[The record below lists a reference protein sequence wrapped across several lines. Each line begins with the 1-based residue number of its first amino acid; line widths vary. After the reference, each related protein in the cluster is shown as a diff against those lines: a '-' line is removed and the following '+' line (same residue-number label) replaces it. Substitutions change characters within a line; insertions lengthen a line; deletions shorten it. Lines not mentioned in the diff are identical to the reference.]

1 MPYFSE
7 SSEQEMGEDSSRCS
21 DLTNPLVYFCRFRMG
36 TVFSRGCASDGCII
50 RCPNDTLRSS
60 TISDGITFPSTMANV
75 TDLQT
80 KYSKLAQEYSKLRAQ
95 NQVLKKAVVDEQ
107 ANSLSLKEQ
116 LKQRDQSL
124 RKQEQE
130 MDSLSFRNQQLAKRV
145 ELLQEELAVSEA
157 KGKKGKSKGDSPP
170 QHGLETQNVFDEDL
184 QKKIEENERLHIQFY
199 EADEKHRRQ
208 EAELKTRL
216 QELEKDSEQHQAVVD
231 GLTTKYMESI
241 ERLQGDKARLEVKAQ
256 TLEREAKECR
266 MRTEE
271 CQQQLRRCQTE
282 LNRQV
287 KQSSSVI
294 QEKVPFNDTKFSD
307 YNSLNVPPH
316 NRRHQLKARDVA
328 GQALGFI
335 QDLVAALL
343 NFHSYTEQRVHIYPL
358 DSSIET
364 ISPLNQKF
372 SQYLHENAAYVRPLE
387 DSFLQLHQS
396 ITEDTV
402 TVLET
407 VVKLKTFAD
416 HFSSYTHFLQ
426 KILPYQL
433 KSLEEECEAPLCTA
447 ALTAK
452 NQELQ
457 SDMKRVTS
465 VFEKLQNY
473 INILALPSVRQDA
486 VPQSSTSAVFTQLAA
501 CLHSLNDAIKG
512 ESTIATFFSNNLDF
526 FTSPGYSPRG
536 STVALNPLQAES
548 MLANKKKAAAYI
560 HAIKKPRPQSV
571 PYREALS
578 NRRILNSSTESR
590 EGLTQQRSHLAKI
603 YNQALW
609 TVQPRMS
616 QCVSR
621 VYNNRDKPS
630 FHKLTVRSSP
640 LPVGLLQVQQS
651 QEKIARLEQEKEH
664 WLLEAQLGKVRLEK
678 ENQRIADLEAQL
690 AAALGGSPNL
700 QASAAS
706 TLAQSHEE
714 ADREQKAAG
723 KETTLCTSLVGD
735 EESREQ
741 LIKTHYMARVGELTT
756 QLQISD
762 SKAVHFHSECRA
774 LAKRLAIAE
783 KSREAL
789 SEEVKV
795 ANQNITRLQDE
806 LTTTKRSYEDQLS
819 MMSDH
824 LCSMNET
831 LSKQKEEIDTLK
843 LGSKSAAAVV
853 VSKELVLSETCA
865 KYDKSSDNLTQDYQ
879 NKGAEPD
886 PEAGLRVR
894 DVGLDFYGQMRLQHI
909 ESGFSVASVDVP
921 QSRAA
926 STSKDRLID

>member
-1 MPYFSE
+1 
-7 SSEQEMGEDSSRCS
+7 
-21 DLTNPLVYFCRFRMG
+21 
-36 TVFSRGCASDGCII
+36 
-50 RCPNDTLRSS
+50 
-60 TISDGITFPSTMANV
+60 MANV

-107 ANSLSLKEQ
+107 ASSVSLKEQ

-145 ELLQEELAVSEA
+145 ELLQEELANR
-157 KGKKGKSKGDSPP
+157 GDSPS
-170 QHGLETQNVFDEDL
+170 QHGLETQSVFDEDL

-199 EADEKHRRQ
+199 EADEQHRRQ
-208 EAELKTRL
+208 EAELKARL

-231 GLTTKYMESI
+231 GLTAKYMDTI
-241 ERLQGDKARLEVKAQ
+241 ERLQSDKARLEVKAQ

-271 CQQQLRRCQTE
+271 CQQQLRRCQSE

-316 NRRHQLKARDVA
+316 NRRHQLKARDLA
-328 GQALGFI
+328 GQALSFI

-343 NFHSYTEQRVHIYPL
+343 NFHSYTEQRVHIYPR
-358 DSSIET
+358 DSSIEP

-387 DSFLQLHQS
+387 DSFLHLHQS

-407 VVKLKTFAD
+407 VVKLKSFAD
-416 HFSSYTHFLQ
+416 NFSSYTHFLQ

-433 KSLEEECEAPLCTA
+433 KSLEEECEAPLCTT
-447 ALTAK
+447 ALTVK

-465 VFEKLQNY
+465 VFEKLQSY

-501 CLHSLNDAIKG
+501 CLHSLHDAIKEMSKHYNQKASLEQELPTVTQKLCTTTECLLG
-512 ESTIATFFSNNLDF
+512 SLGSLTSSTGKIATFFSNNLDF
-526 FTSPGYSPRG
+526 FASSGYSPRG
-536 STVALNPLQAES
+536 STATLNPLQAES
-548 MLANKKKAAAYI
+548 MLANKKKAAAYM
-560 HAIKKPRPQSV
+560 HAVKKPRPQSV

-578 NRRILNSSTESR
+578 NRRILTSSTESR
-590 EGLTQQRSHLAKI
+590 EGLTQ
-603 YNQALW
+603 
-609 TVQPRMS
+609 
-616 QCVSR
+616 
-621 VYNNRDKPS
+621 
-630 FHKLTVRSSP
+630 
-640 LPVGLLQVQQS
+640 QVQQS

-690 AAALGGSPNL
+690 AAALGGSPNS
-700 QASAAS
+700 QAAAAS

-714 ADREQKAAG
+714 AEKEQKAAG
-723 KETTLCTSLVGD
+723 KETTLCTSLVGMLCTTPTVEHVGD

-783 KSREAL
+783 KSRESL
-789 SEEVKV
+789 SEEVKL

-806 LTTTKRSYEDQLS
+806 LATTKRSYEDQLS

-831 LSKQKEEIDTLK
+831 LSKQREEIDTLK
-843 LGSKSAAAVV
+843 LGSKGN
-853 VSKELVLSETCA
+853 A
-865 KYDKSSDNLTQDYQ
+865 KK
-879 NKGAEPD
+879 NKG
-886 PEAGLRVR
+886 R
-894 DVGLDFYGQMRLQHI
+894 
-909 ESGFSVASVDVP
+909 
-921 QSRAA
+921 
-926 STSKDRLID
+926 

>member
-1 MPYFSE
+1 
-7 SSEQEMGEDSSRCS
+7 
-21 DLTNPLVYFCRFRMG
+21 
-36 TVFSRGCASDGCII
+36 
-50 RCPNDTLRSS
+50 
-60 TISDGITFPSTMANV
+60 MANV

-107 ANSLSLKEQ
+107 ANSASLKDQ

-145 ELLQEELAVSEA
+145 ELLQEELAASE
-157 KGKKGKSKGDSPP
+157 GRSKKGKGKGDSPLQP
-170 QHGLETQNVFDEDL
+170 GLQTQSVFNEDL

-199 EADEKHRRQ
+199 EADEQHRKK
-208 EAELKTRL
+208 EAELRAQL
-216 QELEKDSEQHQAVVD
+216 QKLEGEAEEHQAVVD
-231 GLTTKYMESI
+231 GLTTKYVETI
-241 ERLQGDKARLEVKAQ
+241 ERLQGDKARLELKTQ
-256 TLEREAKECR
+256 TLEREAKDCR

-271 CQQQLRRCQTE
+271 CQQQLRRCQSE
-282 LNRQV
+282 LSRQV

-307 YNSLNVPPH
+307 YNSLNVPSH
-316 NRRHQLKARDVA
+316 NRRHQLKARDVTS
-328 GQALGFI
+328 QALSFI

-343 NFHSYTEQRVHIYPL
+343 NFHTYTEQRVHIYPL
-358 DSSIET
+358 DSSIEP

-387 DSFLQLHQS
+387 DSFLQLYQS

-407 VVKLKTFAD
+407 VVMLRNFAEN
-416 HFSSYTHFLQ
+416 FSSYTHFLL

-447 ALTAK
+447 ALMAK
-452 NQELQ
+452 NRELQ
-457 SDMKRVTS
+457 SDMKKVTT
-465 VFEKLQNY
+465 VFEKMQNY
-473 INILALPSVRQDA
+473 INLLALPSKLTCN
-486 VPQSSTSAVFTQLAA
+486 SSLAA
-501 CLHSLNDAIKG
+501 SLHSLHDAIKEMSKHYNQKASIEQELPTVTQKLCTTTECLLG
-512 ESTIATFFSNNLDF
+512 SLGSLTSVTGKIATFFSNNLDF

-536 STVALNPLQAES
+536 CAVSLNPLQAES

-560 HAIKKPRPQSV
+560 DARPQSV

-578 NRRILNSSTESR
+578 NRRILTSSTESR
-590 EGLTQQRSHLAKI
+590 EGLTQ
-603 YNQALW
+603 
-609 TVQPRMS
+609 
-616 QCVSR
+616 
-621 VYNNRDKPS
+621 
-630 FHKLTVRSSP
+630 
-640 LPVGLLQVQQS
+640 QVQQS

-690 AAALGGSPNL
+690 AAALGGS
-700 QASAAS
+700 
-706 TLAQSHEE
+706 QSSQTATDGRLTQSNEE
-714 ADREQKAAG
+714 
-723 KETTLCTSLVGD
+723 VGD

-741 LIKTHYMARVGELTT
+741 LIKTHYMTRVGELTT
-756 QLQISD
+756 QLQVSD

-774 LAKRLAIAE
+774 LAKRLTIAE
-783 KSREAL
+783 KARETL
-789 SEEVKV
+789 SEEVKL
-795 ANQNITRLQDE
+795 ANENITRLQDE

-831 LSKQKEEIDTLK
+831 LSKQREEIDMLK
-843 LGSKSAAAVV
+843 LGGKANAKKNKS
-853 VSKELVLSETCA
+853 
-865 KYDKSSDNLTQDYQ
+865 
-879 NKGAEPD
+879 
-886 PEAGLRVR
+886 R
-894 DVGLDFYGQMRLQHI
+894 
-909 ESGFSVASVDVP
+909 
-921 QSRAA
+921 
-926 STSKDRLID
+926 

>member
-1 MPYFSE
+1 
-7 SSEQEMGEDSSRCS
+7 
-21 DLTNPLVYFCRFRMG
+21 
-36 TVFSRGCASDGCII
+36 
-50 RCPNDTLRSS
+50 
-60 TISDGITFPSTMANV
+60 MANV

-107 ANSLSLKEQ
+107 ANSTSLKEQ

-157 KGKKGKSKGDSPP
+157 KGKKGKSKGDSPS
-170 QHGLETQNVFDEDL
+170 QHGMQTQNVFDEDL

-199 EADEKHRRQ
+199 EADEQHRRQ
-208 EAELKTRL
+208 EAELKARL
-216 QELEKDSEQHQAVVD
+216 EELEKDSEQHQAVVD
-231 GLTTKYMESI
+231 GLTTKYMETI
-241 ERLQGDKARLEVKAQ
+241 ERLQSDKARLEVKAQ

-266 MRTEE
+266 LRTEE

-294 QEKVPFNDTKFSD
+294 QEKVPFNDTSEYLALSHSDKKTKEFSD
-307 YNSLNVPPH
+307 FNSLNVPPH

-328 GQALGFI
+328 GQALSFI

-358 DSSIET
+358 DSSIEQ

-402 TVLET
+402 TVL
-407 VVKLKTFAD
+407 
-416 HFSSYTHFLQ
+416 HYNQ
-426 KILPYQL
+426 KA
-433 KSLEEECEAPLCTA
+433 SLEQELPTVTQKLCTTTEC
-447 ALTAK
+447 LLGSLGSL
-452 NQELQ
+452 N
-457 SDMKRVTS
+457 
-465 VFEKLQNY
+465 
-473 INILALPSVRQDA
+473 
-486 VPQSSTSAVFTQLAA
+486 SSTG
-501 CLHSLNDAIKG
+501 K
-512 ESTIATFFSNNLDF
+512 IATFFSNNLDF

-536 STVALNPLQAES
+536 STAALNPLQAES

-560 HAIKKPRPQSV
+560 HAIRKPRPQSV

-578 NRRILNSSTESR
+578 NRRILTSSTESR
-590 EGLTQQRSHLAKI
+590 EGLTQQ
-603 YNQALW
+603 
-609 TVQPRMS
+609 
-616 QCVSR
+616 
-621 VYNNRDKPS
+621 PS
-630 FHKLTVRSSP
+630 SHKLTVRSSP
-640 LPVGLLQVQQS
+640 LPGGLPQVQQS

-678 ENQRIADLEAQL
+678 ENQRIADLETQL

-700 QASAAS
+700 QTAAAS
-706 TLAQSHEE
+706 TLEQSHEE
-714 ADREQKAAG
+714 AETELKAAG
-723 KETTLCTSLVGD
+723 KETTLCTSLVGMLCTTPTVEHVGD
-735 EESREQ
+735 EESREH
-741 LIKTHYMARVGELTT
+741 LIKTHYMTRVGELTT

-783 KSREAL
+783 KSRETL

-806 LTTTKRSYEDQLS
+806 LATTKRSYEDQLS

-831 LSKQKEEIDTLK
+831 LSKQREEIDTLK
-843 LGSKSAAAVV
+843 LGSKLRGELGRSLVAVWLPPGLMG
-853 VSKELVLSETCA
+853 KA
-865 KYDKSSDNLTQDYQ
+865 
-879 NKGAEPD
+879 P
-886 PEAGLRVR
+886 AGT
-894 DVGLDFYGQMRLQHI
+894 I
-909 ESGFSVASVDVP
+909 
-921 QSRAA
+921 
-926 STSKDRLID
+926 

>member
-1 MPYFSE
+1 
-7 SSEQEMGEDSSRCS
+7 
-21 DLTNPLVYFCRFRMG
+21 
-36 TVFSRGCASDGCII
+36 
-50 RCPNDTLRSS
+50 
-60 TISDGITFPSTMANV
+60 MANV

-107 ANSLSLKEQ
+107 ANSASLKEQ

-145 ELLQEELAVSEA
+145 ELLQEELAASEA
-157 KGKKGKSKGDSPP
+157 KGKKGKSKGDSPS
-170 QHGLETQNVFDEDL
+170 QHGLQTQSVFDEDL

-199 EADEKHRRQ
+199 EADEQHRRQ
-208 EAELKTRL
+208 EAALKARL
-216 QELEKDSEQHQAVVD
+216 EELEKDAEQHQTAVD
-231 GLTTKYMESI
+231 GLTTKYVETI
-241 ERLQGDKARLEVKAQ
+241 ERLQSDKARLEVKSQ

-271 CQQQLRRCQTE
+271 CQQQLRRCQSE

-294 QEKVPFNDTKFSD
+294 QEKVPFNDTKL
-307 YNSLNVPPH
+307 YCNSCLVDCGVFLWI
-316 NRRHQLKARDVA
+316 QLKARDVS
-328 GQALGFI
+328 GQALSFI

-358 DSSIET
+358 DSSIEP

-407 VVKLKTFAD
+407 VVKLKSFAD
-416 HFSSYTHFLQ
+416 NFSTYTHFLQ

-433 KSLEEECEAPLCTA
+433 KSLEEECEAPLCTT

-452 NQELQ
+452 NKELQ
-457 SDMKRVTS
+457 SDMKKVTS

-473 INILALPSVRQDA
+473 INLLALPSRLMH
-486 VPQSSTSAVFTQLAA
+486 TSAVFTQLAA
-501 CLHSLNDAIKG
+501 CLHCLHDAVKEMSKHYNQKAGIEQELPTVTQKLCTTTECLLGSLG
-512 ESTIATFFSNNLDF
+512 SLTSSTGKIATFFSNNLDF
-526 FTSPGYSPRG
+526 FTSSGYNPRG
-536 STVALNPLQAES
+536 CTVALNPLQAES
-548 MLANKKKAAAYI
+548 MLANKKKAAIYI
-560 HAIKKPRPQSV
+560 SIVGKPLPQSV

-578 NRRILNSSTESR
+578 NRRILTSSTESR
-590 EGLTQQRSHLAKI
+590 EGLTQ
-603 YNQALW
+603 
-609 TVQPRMS
+609 
-616 QCVSR
+616 
-621 VYNNRDKPS
+621 
-630 FHKLTVRSSP
+630 
-640 LPVGLLQVQQS
+640 QVQQS

-690 AAALGGSPNL
+690 AAALGGSPNS
-700 QASAAS
+700 QTAAAS
-706 TLAQSHEE
+706 TLAQSQEE
-714 ADREQKAAG
+714 T
-723 KETTLCTSLVGD
+723 ETELRVGD

-774 LAKRLAIAE
+774 LAKRLTIAE
-783 KSREAL
+783 KSRETL
-789 SEEVKV
+789 SDDVKL

-806 LTTTKRSYEDQLS
+806 LATTKRSYEDQLS

-831 LSKQKEEIDTLK
+831 LSKQREEIDTLK
-843 LGSKSAAAVV
+843 LGSKGN
-853 VSKELVLSETCA
+853 A
-865 KYDKSSDNLTQDYQ
+865 KK
-879 NKGAEPD
+879 NKG
-886 PEAGLRVR
+886 R
-894 DVGLDFYGQMRLQHI
+894 
-909 ESGFSVASVDVP
+909 
-921 QSRAA
+921 
-926 STSKDRLID
+926 

>member
-1 MPYFSE
+1 
-7 SSEQEMGEDSSRCS
+7 
-21 DLTNPLVYFCRFRMG
+21 
-36 TVFSRGCASDGCII
+36 
-50 RCPNDTLRSS
+50 
-60 TISDGITFPSTMANV
+60 MANV

-107 ANSLSLKEQ
+107 ANSASLKEQ

-145 ELLQEELAVSEA
+145 ELLQEELAASE
-157 KGKKGKSKGDSPP
+157 SKGDSPS
-170 QHGLETQNVFDEDL
+170 QHGLQTQSVFDEDL

-199 EADEKHRRQ
+199 EADEQHKKT
-208 EAELKTRL
+208 EAELRERL
-216 QELEKDSEQHQAVVD
+216 EKLEKDAEQHQAVVD
-231 GLTTKYMESI
+231 GLTTKYAETI
-241 ERLQGDKARLEVKAQ
+241 ERLQSDKARLEVRLN
-256 TLEREAKECR
+256 TSSISLCS
-266 MRTEE
+266 
-271 CQQQLRRCQTE
+271 QQQLRRCQSE

-294 QEKVPFNDTKFSD
+294 QEKVPFNDTSEYLRSVNCAAF
-307 YNSLNVPPH
+307 
-316 NRRHQLKARDVA
+316 QLKARDVA
-328 GQALGFI
+328 GQAMSFI

-387 DSFLQLHQS
+387 DSFLQLYQS

-407 VVKLKTFAD
+407 VIKLKNFAVN
-416 HFSSYTHFLQ
+416 FSSYTHFLQ

-447 ALTAK
+447 ALNAK

-457 SDMKRVTS
+457 SDIKRVTS

-473 INILALPSVRQDA
+473 INLLALPSVRQDA
-486 VPQSSTSAVFTQLAA
+486 MPQSNTSAVFTQLAA
-501 CLHSLNDAIKG
+501 CLHSLHDAIKEMSKHYNQKAVIERELPTVTQKLCTTTECLLG
-512 ESTIATFFSNNLDF
+512 SLGSLTSCTGKIATFFSNNLDF
-526 FTSPGYSPRG
+526 FTSSGYSPRG
-536 STVALNPLQAES
+536 STAALNPVQAES
-548 MLANKKKAAAYI
+548 MLANKKKATAYI
-560 HAIKKPRPQSV
+560 QAVKKPQSV

-578 NRRILNSSTESR
+578 NRRILTSSTESR
-590 EGLTQQRSHLAKI
+590 EGLTQ
-603 YNQALW
+603 
-609 TVQPRMS
+609 
-616 QCVSR
+616 
-621 VYNNRDKPS
+621 
-630 FHKLTVRSSP
+630 
-640 LPVGLLQVQQS
+640 QVQQS

-678 ENQRIADLEAQL
+678 ENQRIAELEAQL
-690 AAALGGSPNL
+690 AAALGGSLNS
-700 QASAAS
+700 QTAAAGAL
-706 TLAQSHEE
+706 TRGHEE
-714 ADREQKAAG
+714 AAAELKAAG
-723 KETTLCTSLVGD
+723 KEPTLCTSLVGD

-741 LIKTHYMARVGELTT
+741 LIKSHYMARVGELTT

-783 KSREAL
+783 KSRETF
-789 SEEVKV
+789 SEEVKL

-806 LTTTKRSYEDQLS
+806 LATTKRSYEDQLS

-831 LSKQKEEIDTLK
+831 LSKQREEIDTLK
-843 LGSKSAAAVV
+843 MGSKV
-853 VSKELVLSETCA
+853 
-865 KYDKSSDNLTQDYQ
+865 
-879 NKGAEPD
+879 
-886 PEAGLRVR
+886 
-894 DVGLDFYGQMRLQHI
+894 
-909 ESGFSVASVDVP
+909 
-921 QSRAA
+921 
-926 STSKDRLID
+926 

>member
-1 MPYFSE
+1 M
-7 SSEQEMGEDSSRCS
+7 
-21 DLTNPLVYFCRFRMG
+21 
-36 TVFSRGCASDGCII
+36 
-50 RCPNDTLRSS
+50 
-60 TISDGITFPSTMANV
+60 
-75 TDLQT
+75 
-80 KYSKLAQEYSKLRAQ
+80 
-95 NQVLKKAVVDEQ
+95 
-107 ANSLSLKEQ
+107 
-116 LKQRDQSL
+116 
-124 RKQEQE
+124 
-130 MDSLSFRNQQLAKRV
+130 
-145 ELLQEELAVSEA
+145 
-157 KGKKGKSKGDSPP
+157 
-170 QHGLETQNVFDEDL
+170 ET
-184 QKKIEENERLHIQFY
+184 
-199 EADEKHRRQ
+199 
-208 EAELKTRL
+208 
-216 QELEKDSEQHQAVVD
+216 
-231 GLTTKYMESI
+231 I

-271 CQQQLRRCQTE
+271 CQQQLRRCQSE

-328 GQALGFI
+328 GQALSFL

-358 DSSIET
+358 DSSIEP

-372 SQYLHENAAYVRPLE
+372 SQYLHENAAFVRPLE

-407 VVKLKTFAD
+407 VVKLKSFAD
-416 HFSSYTHFLQ
+416 NFSSYTHFLQ

-433 KSLEEECEAPLCTA
+433 KSLEEECEATLCTA

-473 INILALPSVRQDA
+473 INLLALPSMLSFD
-486 VPQSSTSAVFTQLAA
+486 SLCLKTLTSAVFTQLAA
-501 CLHSLNDAIKG
+501 CLHSLHDAIKEMSKHYNQKASLEQELPTVTQKLCTTTECLLG
-512 ESTIATFFSNNLDF
+512 SLGSLTNSTGKIATFFSNNLDF
-526 FTSPGYSPRG
+526 FTSSGYSPRG
-536 STVALNPLQAES
+536 STVALNPLQADS

-578 NRRILNSSTESR
+578 NRRILTSSTESR
-590 EGLTQQRSHLAKI
+590 EGLTQ
-603 YNQALW
+603 
-609 TVQPRMS
+609 
-616 QCVSR
+616 
-621 VYNNRDKPS
+621 
-630 FHKLTVRSSP
+630 
-640 LPVGLLQVQQS
+640 QVQQS

-690 AAALGGSPNL
+690 AAALGGSPNS
-700 QASAAS
+700 QTAAAS
-706 TLAQSHEE
+706 TLSAQSHEE
-714 ADREQKAAG
+714 AGTEQK
-723 KETTLCTSLVGD
+723 VGD

-783 KSREAL
+783 KSRETL
-789 SEEVKV
+789 SEEVKL

-806 LTTTKRSYEDQLS
+806 LATTKRSYEDQLS

-831 LSKQKEEIDTLK
+831 LSKQREEIDTLK
-843 LGSKSAAAVV
+843 LGSKVQREPGGHRGVV
-853 VSKELVLSETCA
+853 VAAGSDGKSTCWNHLKKSLS
-865 KYDKSSDNLTQDYQ
+865 
-879 NKGAEPD
+879 
-886 PEAGLRVR
+886 
-894 DVGLDFYGQMRLQHI
+894 
-909 ESGFSVASVDVP
+909 
-921 QSRAA
+921 
-926 STSKDRLID
+926 

>member
-1 MPYFSE
+1 
-7 SSEQEMGEDSSRCS
+7 
-21 DLTNPLVYFCRFRMG
+21 
-36 TVFSRGCASDGCII
+36 
-50 RCPNDTLRSS
+50 
-60 TISDGITFPSTMANV
+60 MANV

-95 NQVLKKAVVDEQ
+95 NQVLKKGVVDEQ
-107 ANSLSLKEQ
+107 ANSASLKEQ

-145 ELLQEELAVSEA
+145 ELLQEELAASE
-157 KGKKGKSKGDSPP
+157 SKGDSPS
-170 QHGLETQNVFDEDL
+170 QHGLQTQSVFDEDL

-199 EADEKHRRQ
+199 EADERHKKT
-208 EAELKTRL
+208 EAELRERL
-216 QELEKDSEQHQAVVD
+216 EKLEKDAEQHQGVMD
-231 GLTTKYMESI
+231 GLTTKYAETI
-241 ERLQGDKARLEVKAQ
+241 ERLQSDKARLEVKAQ

-266 MRTEE
+266 MRTED
-271 CQQQLRRCQTE
+271 CQQQLRRCQSE

-294 QEKVPFNDTKFSD
+294 QEKVPFNDTSEYLRSVNCAAF
-307 YNSLNVPPH
+307 
-316 NRRHQLKARDVA
+316 QLKARDVA
-328 GQALGFI
+328 GQAMSFI

-343 NFHSYTEQRVHIYPL
+343 NVHSYTEQRVHIYPL

-387 DSFLQLHQS
+387 DSFLQLYQS

-407 VVKLKTFAD
+407 VVKLKNFAD
-416 HFSSYTHFLQ
+416 NFSSYTHFLQ

-447 ALTAK
+447 ALSAK

-457 SDMKRVTS
+457 SDIKRVTS

-473 INILALPSVRQDA
+473 INLLALPSVQQDA
-486 VPQSSTSAVFTQLAA
+486 MPQSNTSAVFTQLAA
-501 CLHSLNDAIKG
+501 CLHSLHDAIKEMSKHYNQKAVIERELPTVTQKLCTTTECLLG
-512 ESTIATFFSNNLDF
+512 SLGSL
-526 FTSPGYSPRG
+526 TSCTG
-536 STVALNPLQAES
+536 
-548 MLANKKKAAAYI
+548 K
-560 HAIKKPRPQSV
+560 PQSV

-578 NRRILNSSTESR
+578 NRRILTSSTESR
-590 EGLTQQRSHLAKI
+590 EGLTQ
-603 YNQALW
+603 
-609 TVQPRMS
+609 
-616 QCVSR
+616 
-621 VYNNRDKPS
+621 
-630 FHKLTVRSSP
+630 
-640 LPVGLLQVQQS
+640 QVQQS

-678 ENQRIADLEAQL
+678 ENQRIVELEAQL
-690 AAALGGSPNL
+690 AAALGGSPNS
-700 QASAAS
+700 QTA
-706 TLAQSHEE
+706 
-714 ADREQKAAG
+714 AAG
-723 KETTLCTSLVGD
+723 DNKILCSLMLCLTLQVGD

-741 LIKTHYMARVGELTT
+741 LIKSHYMARVGELTT

-783 KSREAL
+783 KSRETF
-789 SEEVKV
+789 SEEVKL

-806 LTTTKRSYEDQLS
+806 LATTKRSYEDQLS

-831 LSKQKEEIDTLK
+831 LSKQREEIDTLK
-843 LGSKSAAAVV
+843 MGSKGNT
-853 VSKELVLSETCA
+853 K
-865 KYDKSSDNLTQDYQ
+865 K
-879 NKGAEPD
+879 NKG
-886 PEAGLRVR
+886 R
-894 DVGLDFYGQMRLQHI
+894 
-909 ESGFSVASVDVP
+909 
-921 QSRAA
+921 
-926 STSKDRLID
+926 

>member
-1 MPYFSE
+1 
-7 SSEQEMGEDSSRCS
+7 
-21 DLTNPLVYFCRFRMG
+21 
-36 TVFSRGCASDGCII
+36 
-50 RCPNDTLRSS
+50 
-60 TISDGITFPSTMANV
+60 MANV
-75 TDLQT
+75 TDLQA

-95 NQVLKKAVVDEQ
+95 NQVLKKGVVDEQ
-107 ANSLSLKEQ
+107 ANSASLKEQ

-145 ELLQEELAVSEA
+145 ELLQEELAASEA
-157 KGKKGKSKGDSPP
+157 KGKKGKNKGDSPS
-170 QHGLETQNVFDEDL
+170 QHGLQTQSVFNEDL

-199 EADEKHRRQ
+199 EADELHKRQ
-208 EAELKTRL
+208 EAELSARL
-216 QELEKDSEQHQAVVD
+216 QVLEKDSEQHQAVVD
-231 GLTTKYMESI
+231 GLTTKYMETI
-241 ERLQGDKARLEVKAQ
+241 ERLQSDKARLEVKAQ

-271 CQQQLRRCQTE
+271 CQQQLRRCQSE

-328 GQALGFI
+328 GQALAFI

-358 DSSIET
+358 DSSIEP

-407 VVKLKTFAD
+407 VVKLKSFAD
-416 HFSSYTHFLQ
+416 NFSTYTHFLQ

-433 KSLEEECEAPLCTA
+433 KSLDEECEASLCTA

-452 NQELQ
+452 NHELQ
-457 SDMKRVTS
+457 SDMKKVTS
-465 VFEKLQNY
+465 MFEKLQSY
-473 INILALPSVRQDA
+473 INLLALPSVRQDA
-486 VPQSSTSAVFTQLAA
+486 LPQSSTSAVFTQLAA
-501 CLHSLNDAIKG
+501 CLHSLHDAIKEMSKHYNQKASLEQELPTVTQKLCTTTECLLG
-512 ESTIATFFSNNLDF
+512 SLGCLTSSTGKIATFFSNNLDF

-536 STVALNPLQAES
+536 GTVALNPLQAES
-548 MLANKKKAAAYI
+548 MLVNKKRAASYI
-560 HAIKKPRPQSV
+560 QAIKKSQPQSV

-578 NRRILNSSTESR
+578 NRRVLTSSTESR
-590 EGLTQQRSHLAKI
+590 EGLTQ
-603 YNQALW
+603 
-609 TVQPRMS
+609 
-616 QCVSR
+616 
-621 VYNNRDKPS
+621 
-630 FHKLTVRSSP
+630 
-640 LPVGLLQVQQS
+640 QVQQS

-690 AAALGGSPNL
+690 AAALGGSPDSRTAAV
-700 QASAAS
+700 ASV
-706 TLAQSHEE
+706 LAESHEE
-714 ADREQKAAG
+714 AETEQRAAG
-723 KETTLCTSLVGD
+723 KETTLCTSLVGMLCTTPSIEHVGD

-774 LAKRLAIAE
+774 LAKRLTIAE
-783 KSREAL
+783 KSRETL
-789 SEEVKV
+789 SEEVKQ
-795 ANQNITRLQDE
+795 ANQNISRLQDE

-831 LSKQKEEIDTLK
+831 LSKQREEIDTLK
-843 LGSKSAAAVV
+843 LGSKGN
-853 VSKELVLSETCA
+853 A
-865 KYDKSSDNLTQDYQ
+865 KK
-879 NKGAEPD
+879 NKG
-886 PEAGLRVR
+886 R
-894 DVGLDFYGQMRLQHI
+894 
-909 ESGFSVASVDVP
+909 
-921 QSRAA
+921 
-926 STSKDRLID
+926 

>member
-1 MPYFSE
+1 
-7 SSEQEMGEDSSRCS
+7 
-21 DLTNPLVYFCRFRMG
+21 
-36 TVFSRGCASDGCII
+36 
-50 RCPNDTLRSS
+50 
-60 TISDGITFPSTMANV
+60 MANV

-95 NQVLKKAVVDEQ
+95 NQVLKKGVVDEQ
-107 ANSLSLKEQ
+107 ANSASFKEQ

-145 ELLQEELAVSEA
+145 ELLQEELA
-157 KGKKGKSKGDSPP
+157 SKADSPS
-170 QHGLETQNVFDEDL
+170 QHGLETQCVFDEDL

-199 EADEKHRRQ
+199 EAGEQHSRQ
-208 EAELKTRL
+208 ESELKARL
-216 QELEKDSEQHQAVVD
+216 QELEKDSEQHQAVVG
-231 GLTTKYMESI
+231 GLTTKYMDTI
-241 ERLQGDKARLEVKAQ
+241 ERLQSDKARLEIKSQ

-271 CQQQLRRCQTE
+271 CQQQLRLSQSE

-294 QEKVPFNDTKFSD
+294 QEKVPFNDTKLIG

-328 GQALGFI
+328 GQALSFI

-358 DSSIET
+358 DSSIEP

-387 DSFLQLHQS
+387 DSFLHLHQS

-407 VVKLKTFAD
+407 VVKLKSFAD

-433 KSLEEECEAPLCTA
+433 KSLEEECDTPLCTA

-465 VFEKLQNY
+465 VFEKMQSY
-473 INILALPSVRQDA
+473 INLLALPSVRQDA
-486 VPQSSTSAVFTQLAA
+486 MPQSSTSAVFTQLAA
-501 CLHSLNDAIKG
+501 CLHSLHDAIKDMSKHYNQKASLEQELPTITQKLCTTTECLLG
-512 ESTIATFFSNNLDF
+512 SLGSLTSSTGKIATFFSNNLDF
-526 FTSPGYSPRG
+526 FTSSGYSPRG
-536 STVALNPLQAES
+536 STLALNPLQAES

-560 HAIKKPRPQSV
+560 SAVKKARPQSV
-571 PYREALS
+571 PYNDALS
-578 NRRILNSSTESR
+578 NRRVLTSSTESR
-590 EGLTQQRSHLAKI
+590 EGL
-603 YNQALW
+603 
-609 TVQPRMS
+609 S
-616 QCVSR
+616 Q
-621 VYNNRDKPS
+621 
-630 FHKLTVRSSP
+630 
-640 LPVGLLQVQQS
+640 QVQQS
-651 QEKIARLEQEKEH
+651 QDKIARLEQEKEH

-690 AAALGGSPNL
+690 AAAQGGILNSPP
-700 QASAAS
+700 AAAS
-706 TLAQSHEE
+706 TPVQSQEE
-714 ADREQKAAG
+714 AEMEPSAGEREA
-723 KETTLCTSLVGD
+723 TLCTSLVGMLCTTPSVEHVGD
-735 EESREQ
+735 EESRET

-783 KSREAL
+783 KSRETL
-789 SEEVKV
+789 TEEIKL
-795 ANQNITRLQDE
+795 ATQKITRLQDE
-806 LTTTKRSYEDQLS
+806 LATTKRSYEDQLS

-831 LSKQKEEIDTLK
+831 LSKQREEIDTLK
-843 LGSKSAAAVV
+843 LGSKGN
-853 VSKELVLSETCA
+853 A
-865 KYDKSSDNLTQDYQ
+865 KK
-879 NKGAEPD
+879 NKG
-886 PEAGLRVR
+886 R
-894 DVGLDFYGQMRLQHI
+894 
-909 ESGFSVASVDVP
+909 
-921 QSRAA
+921 
-926 STSKDRLID
+926 

>member
-1 MPYFSE
+1 
-7 SSEQEMGEDSSRCS
+7 
-21 DLTNPLVYFCRFRMG
+21 
-36 TVFSRGCASDGCII
+36 
-50 RCPNDTLRSS
+50 
-60 TISDGITFPSTMANV
+60 MANV

-107 ANSLSLKEQ
+107 ASSLSLKEQ

-157 KGKKGKSKGDSPP
+157 KGKKGKSKGDSPS
-170 QHGLETQNVFDEDL
+170 QHGLETQSVFDEDL

-199 EADEKHRRQ
+199 EADEQHRRQ
-208 EAELKTRL
+208 EAELKSRL

-231 GLTTKYMESI
+231 GLTTKYMDTI
-241 ERLQGDKARLEVKAQ
+241 ERLQSDKARLEVKTQ

-271 CQQQLRRCQTE
+271 CQQQLRRCQSE

-294 QEKVPFNDTKFSD
+294 QEKVPFNDTSE
-307 YNSLNVPPH
+307 YLAPSH
-316 NRRHQLKARDVA
+316 LKARDVA
-328 GQALGFI
+328 GQALNFI

-358 DSSIET
+358 DSSIEP

-407 VVKLKTFAD
+407 VVKLKNFAD
-416 HFSSYTHFLQ
+416 NFSSYTHFLQ

-457 SDMKRVTS
+457 SDTKKVTS

-473 INILALPSVRQDA
+473 INILALPSKL
-486 VPQSSTSAVFTQLAA
+486 SSTSAVFTQLAA
-501 CLHSLNDAIKG
+501 CLHSLHDAIK
-512 ESTIATFFSNNLDF
+512 EMSKHYNQKASLEQELPTVTQKLSTTSECLLGSLGSLTSSTGKIATFFSNNLDF
-526 FTSPGYSPRG
+526 FTSSAYSPRG
-536 STVALNPLQAES
+536 STVTLNPLQAES

-560 HAIKKPRPQSV
+560 NAIKKPRPQSV
-571 PYREALS
+571 PYREALT
-578 NRRILNSSTESR
+578 NRRILTSSTESR
-590 EGLTQQRSHLAKI
+590 EGLTQ
-603 YNQALW
+603 
-609 TVQPRMS
+609 
-616 QCVSR
+616 
-621 VYNNRDKPS
+621 
-630 FHKLTVRSSP
+630 
-640 LPVGLLQVQQS
+640 QVQQS

-678 ENQRIADLEAQL
+678 ENQRIADLESQL
-690 AAALGGSPNL
+690 AAALGGSPNP
-700 QASAAS
+700 QAAAAS

-714 ADREQKAAG
+714 TEKEQKAAG
-723 KETTLCTSLVGD
+723 KETTLCTSLVGMLCTTPTVEHVAD

-783 KSREAL
+783 KSRETL
-789 SEEVKV
+789 SEEVKL

-806 LTTTKRSYEDQLS
+806 LATTKRSYEDQLS

-831 LSKQKEEIDTLK
+831 LSKQREEIDTLK
-843 LGSKSAAAVV
+843 LGSKGN
-853 VSKELVLSETCA
+853 A
-865 KYDKSSDNLTQDYQ
+865 KK
-879 NKGAEPD
+879 NKG
-886 PEAGLRVR
+886 R
-894 DVGLDFYGQMRLQHI
+894 
-909 ESGFSVASVDVP
+909 
-921 QSRAA
+921 
-926 STSKDRLID
+926 